1 MVPQYDVLYIP
12 QYLLSYGHVGQYDES
27 TQIGYWIF
35 DVFAQASGPVKA
47 FAFLTMVK
55 SEKMEMF
62 GEKELDNLV
71 GLLRLKG
78 SRVLAH
84 QPKAGPT

>member
-1 MVPQYDVLYIP
+1 M
-12 QYLLSYGHVGQYDES
+12 
-27 TQIGYWIF
+27 
-35 DVFAQASGPVKA
+35 FAQASGPVKA

-62 GEKELDNLV
+62 GEKELPVDTQAGNLV